1 MLRLN
6 RITDYAVVVLSQM
19 AREPDRLVTA
29 PQLAED
35 TQVPSPTVAK
45 VLKAL
50 ARGDVLTSHRGANGG
65 YTLAQAPE
73 AITMLEVIRALEGPV
88 SLTDCVDGAEGDCNV
103 ENLCPMRGNWD
114 RVNDAIRGALESV
127 TLADMAMPATMFGVP
142 LPAPVAHTPARS
154 GPAGS

>member
-19 AREPDRLVTA
+19 AREPERLVTA

-35 TQVPSPTVAK
+35 TQVPQPTVAK

-50 ARGDVLTSHRGANGG
+50 ARGGVLTSHRGANGG
-65 YTLAQAPE
+65 YTLARAPA
-73 AITMLEVIRALEGPV
+73 AITMLEVLRALEGPV

-103 ENLCPMRGNWD
+103 ERLCPMRGNWD
-114 RVNDAIRGALESV
+114 RVNEAISGALQSV

-142 LPAPVAHTPARS
+142 LPSAEAHRPARPR
-154 GPAGS
+154 PAGS

>member
-35 TQVPSPTVAK
+35 TQVPQPTVAK

-50 ARGDVLTSHRGANGG
+50 ARGGVLTSHRGASGG
-65 YTLAQAPE
+65 YALARAPE
-73 AITMLEVIRALEGPV
+73 TISMLEVIRALEGPV

-114 RVNDAIRGALESV
+114 RVNDAIRVALESV
-127 TLADMAMPATMFGVP
+127 SLADMAMPATMFGVP
-142 LPAPVAHTPARS
+142 LPAPEPQRPT
-154 GPAGS
+154 GT

>member
-35 TQVPSPTVAK
+35 TQVPQPTVAK

-50 ARGDVLTSHRGANGG
+50 ARGGVLTSHRGASGG
-65 YTLAQAPE
+65 YALARTPE

-114 RVNDAIRGALESV
+114 RVNDAIRVALESV
-127 TLADMAMPATMFGVP
+127 SLADMAMPATMFGVP
-142 LPAPVAHTPARS
+142 LPAPEAQRPT
-154 GPAGS
+154 GT